1 MKMRFTP
8 LKSFICSLFLG
19 FHQALAC
26 EIELV
31 IAMDVSRSVDQYEFD
46 LMRSGTANAFRHPE
60 IIDMINWMDGGIAVS
75 LTQWSGLDKQ
85 RACYLGGICKINLQ
99 SRALQLRSIR

>member
-19 FHQALAC
+19 FHPALAC
-26 EIELV
+26 EIEIV

-60 IIDMINWMDGGIAVS
+60 IIDMINWMDVVFLPAVNFA
-75 LTQWSGLDKQ
+75 Q
-85 RACYLGGICKINLQ
+85 Q
-99 SRALQLRSIR
+99 SYV